1 MKRPVAKISNHS
13 RRLPTFASD
22 VIDHSRRSPTFASR
36 CFASSLNAPL
46 VEDESVVWEKREETE
61 AILNKFLTE
70 ALQLN
75 PEQLKL
81 TDLHRLPQ
89 HPIYKDKVKINCPI
103 IFKVASVFDKHTIM
117 TRLKM
122 LKDYNERQQE
132 SCPTAPK
139 VYVSEHLPK
148 EMYEQKKLLMPHFK
162 DARKMKLKTTW
173 MVQNEEYCLFV
184 DDKKVNI

>member
-1 MKRPVAKISNHS
+1 MALFHQLEEKVHELLKEQNLTKLQSKQEQISKEAYS
-13 RRLPTFASD
+13 KQ
-22 VIDHSRRSPTFASR
+22 
-36 CFASSLNAPL
+36 LNLLVHGL
-46 VEDESVVWEKREETE
+46 VEDESVAWEKREETE

-75 PEQLKL
+75 PEQVKL

-89 HPIYKDKVKINCPI
+89 HPIYKDKVKINRPI

-117 TRLKM
+117 TRLK
-122 LKDYNERQQE
+122 E

-148 EMYEQKKLLMPHFK
+148 EMYEQKKLRMPHFK
-162 DARKMKLKTTW
+162 GARKLKLKTTW
-173 MVQNEEYCLFV
+173 MVQNGEYCLFA